1 MVDSPDTLVLHNT
14 VITSQ
19 TAAATIEYRF
29 PETTHLVVA
38 NNLVDGPILALDN
51 AWAVQTGNL
60 TNATPDL
67 FVYPAGGDLHL
78 RRTATL
84 ALDMADPSASV
95 PADID
100 GQPRALDRGNDVG
113 ADEVSQGTEAPTVQ
127 LGQPPAGPLTAGATL
142 PVHVL
147 TGAATPIAF
156 VDLYVNAVV
165 IARLTTAPYDVN
177 LSLPQAG
184 AAALVAVAVDT
195 TGGRAAS
202 APLTLTISE

>member
-1 MVDSPDTLVLHNT
+1 VVDSPDTLVLHNT

-19 TAAATIEYRF
+19 TAAATIAYRF
-29 PETTHLVVA
+29 PTTTHLVVA
-38 NNLVDGPILALDN
+38 NNLVDGPIQALDN

-67 FVYPAGGDLHL
+67 FVYAAGGDLHL

-95 PADID
+95 PTDID

-113 ADEVSQGTEAPTVQ
+113 ADEVGQGTDSPTVQ
-127 LGQPPAGPLTAGATL
+127 LNQPAASGLAAGAPL
-142 PVHVL
+142 AVHVL
-147 TGAATPIAF
+147 TSAVTPIAF

-165 IARLTTAPYDVN
+165 VARLTTAPYDMT
-177 LSLPQAG
+177 LSLTQAG
-184 AAALVAVAVDT
+184 TAALVAVAVDT

-202 APLTLTISE
+202 APLTLTIAE